1 MVFAHR
7 IERHVPQHHRVPVV
21 LVKDGINGISRVQ
34 IDAREKLSIH
44 GGDAM
49 GSIAQPFPVGIVP
62 NCVEDFKDRFF
73 DALLDNGS
81 LALNVFPER
90 S

>member
-1 MVFAHR
+1 M
-7 IERHVPQHHRVPVV
+7 
-21 LVKDGINGISRVQ
+21 
-34 IDAREKLSIH
+34 
-44 GGDAM
+44 GG
-49 GSIAQPFPVGIVP
+49 IAQPFPAGIVP

-81 LALNVFPER
+81 LALGVFPAR

>member
-1 MVFAHR
+1 M
-7 IERHVPQHHRVPVV
+7 
-21 LVKDGINGISRVQ
+21 
-34 IDAREKLSIH
+34 
-44 GGDAM
+44 GG
-49 GSIAQPFPVGIVP
+49 IAQPFPAGIVP

-81 LALNVFPER
+81 LALGVFPAT